1 MQFKHAYGRG
11 GCSALVATIAA
22 LGLAACGSSSD
33 STSTSASSSAKADV
47 AAAKDAI
54 APYTGKPS
62 AFPVD
67 KPLPAKL
74 PAGTR
79 MAYLQCSSP
88 ICGIFSTIFPP
99 ATKLIGASFSVT
111 KAGASTNQQQSAFTS
126 VLENKPTGILL
137 PAIEPDAIS
146 QELATAKKNG
156 VPVSTNGIMDGEKY
170 GIGAQMLGRPN
181 AELAGKLLADWVVA
195 RKGGKAKPV
204 FYTTPEL
211 SFGEPLRASFE
222 AEMHKVC
229 GGCKPRFEKIPVA
242 AIGSS
247 APNLVVSDLQS
258 HPDANVAVFSTQE
271 ASTGLPAALKTAG
284 ITIDTVG
291 FAPNP
296 ANLQDIKSGA
306 ATAGL
311 GLDLPVMAWTQ
322 VDALA
327 RLVLKAPLTEGEKSQ
342 IGPMQFLTAKD
353 LNFDVSK
360 GWTGYPDFAQRFAK
374 LWSPN

>member
-1 MQFKHAYGRG
+1 MQFNADWQG
-11 GCSALVATIAA
+11 GAFACAVIVAA
-22 LGLAACGSSSD
+22 LALAACGSASEDSSPGT
-33 STSTSASSSAKADV
+33 TSGAGKADITAAKAG
-47 AAAKDAI
+47 I

-62 AFPVD
+62 TFPVD
-67 KPLPAKL
+67 QPLPGKL
-74 PAGTR
+74 PPGTE
-79 MAYLQCSSP
+79 MAYVQCSSP
-88 ICGIFSTIFPP
+88 ICGIFTTIFQP
-99 ATKLIGASFSVT
+99 ATKAIGSSFSVT
-111 KAGASTNQQQSAFTS
+111 KAGASADQQQSAFTS
-126 VLENKPTGILL
+126 ALQNKPSGILL

-146 QELATAKKNG
+146 RELATAKQTG

-181 AELAGKLLADWVVA
+181 AELAGKLLADWVVV
-195 RKGGKAKPV
+195 RKGDGAEPV

-211 SFGEPLRASFE
+211 SFGEPLRASFA
-222 AEMHKVC
+222 AEMAKLC
-229 GGCKPRFEKIPVA
+229 GSCEVRFEKVPVA
-242 AIGSS
+242 TIGSS

-258 HPDANVAVFSTQE
+258 HPDSNVAVFSTQE

-284 ITIDTVG
+284 IDIDTVG

-327 RLVLKAPLTEGEKSQ
+327 RLILEAPLTDGEKSQ

-353 LNFDVSK
+353 LDFDVSK

-374 LWSPN
+374 LWATN